1 MVNEPDTVYVR
12 SVSPPGVVVLV
23 LVPGLTDI
31 LGPSAPGAFK

>member
-12 SVSPPGVVVLV
+12 SISPLGVVVLV

-31 LGPSAPGAFK
+31 